1 MDHYEIWCNL
11 RNSHKDME
19 FAEAVAAYLGRLKDD
34 GRIDDFRLRRRK
46 FGFGPPELGEFNI
59 TIDVTD
65 LTQLDSAF
73 DIMAA
78 RSGAIERLHKTV
90 YAMVT
95 DFRAGLCRDFPD
107 PQRLNVSKE

>member
-19 FAEAVAAYLGRLKDD
+19 FAEAVTAYLGRLKCD
-34 GRIDDFRLRRRK
+34 GRIADFRLRRRK

-73 DIMAA
+73 DVMAA
-78 RSGAIERLHKTV
+78 RSGTIERLHRTV

-95 DFRAGLCRDFPD
+95 DFRAGLWRDFPD
-107 PQRLNVSKE
+107 PQRVSVNKE